1 MTSLHAF
8 RLELPAGDPFTGIA
22 RDVARRYAEVLGA
35 ASADAEAFGAA
46 VARAIEGAAGSDVNV
61 ELAFAAPAGA
71 VEVHLQSGGRSSVVR
86 RDIAAGRT

>member
-35 ASADAEAFGAA
+35 PTADAEAFAAA
-46 VARAIEGAAGSDVNV
+46 VTEVIDQATLHASV
-61 ELAFAAPAGA
+61 EMAFDAPAGA
-71 VEVHLQSGGRSSVVR
+71 VEVHLHVGGRSSVVR
-86 RDIAAGRT
+86 RDIAAGRS